1 MTANVRVVV
10 DSRDNV
16 LKVANAALRF
26 RPAGLSEAKPGE
38 KGGRGTP
45 PAGRVWMI
53 GEEGQPKPVDVRI
66 GLTDGTSTEFVEGP
80 LTEGAEVILGIG
92 NPAAE
97 TKNET
102 PRRR

>member
-1 MTANVRVVV
+1 MFTRTQRDGSAWAIFWRALSSTGW
-10 DSRDNV
+10 SR
-16 LKVANAALRF
+16 
-26 RPAGLSEAKPGE
+26 
-38 KGGRGTP
+38 TCT
-45 PAGRVWMI
+45 
-53 GEEGQPKPVDVRI
+53 PVDVRI

-80 LTEGAEVILGIG
+80 LTEGAKVILGTG